1 MVSTKHFALV
11 FAVLV
16 PLTGCGS
23 AVDTATPVNANKAV
37 ETVEPTPTESSDP
50 TSTPTESPTPAP
62 TEAAST
68 PEESQEDP
76 QQNRTQLLSTES
88 EDCSEING
96 TVFCGPA
103 EQRSEEIRLAAT
115 HAFENLPENR
125 SERLAVTAQMAN
137 ASCANA
143 TETANLSVVD
153 PVENASS
160 LSKRQLYR
168 VKHGAETLQGFND
181 RVDPKK
187 VEAAID
193 TADTVATYATVVGTF
208 QNYNEAAC
216 AFDRD
221 DPESVEDYYLATA
234 TLTVELAMLQ
244 YGVAY
249 RVSSKATRM
258 ASHTR
263 TFGMIQSHFGDD
275 ALRIAMSET
284 HWLVRGQ
291 MDGSQ
296 AMIASNTDEHNLS
309 ISNTSVNETR
319 MLLWVNSTT
328 GLNATGQEI
337 LNESQ
342 NATSDLK
349 NETASVAENAT
360 SNETVSDVKNS
371 TEELEEEF
379 KKARN
384 DSGAFDK
391 ASWVREVDVGDT
403 EGLLSGG
410 VSAEEAIEILG
421 DSLEPFTECLSK
433 D

>member
-16 PLTGCGS
+16 PLAGCGS
-23 AVDTATPVNANKAV
+23 VVDTTTPVNANAEI
-37 ETVEPTPTESSDP
+37 ETVESTPTETPIP
-50 TSTPTESPTPAP
+50 TSTPTEAP
-62 TEAAST
+62 TLTPTETTST
-68 PEESQEDP
+68 PKVSQEDT

-143 TETANLSVVD
+143 TETANLAVID
-153 PVENASS
+153 PVKNASD

-168 VKHGAETLQGFND
+168 VKHSAETLQRFND
-181 RVDPKK
+181 RVDPEK
-187 VEAAID
+187 VESAID
-193 TADTVATYATVVGTF
+193 AADTVATYATVVGTL
-208 QNYNEAAC
+208 QKYNEAAC

-291 MDGSQ
+291 MDGAQ
-296 AMIASNTDEHNLS
+296 AMIASNADEHNLS
-309 ISNTSVNETR
+309 MSNTSVNETR
-319 MLLWVNSTT
+319 MLLWVDSTT
-328 GLNATGQEI
+328 GLNATSQQI
-337 LNESQ
+337 LNESL

-349 NETASVAENAT
+349 NETVSVAENAT
-360 SNETVSDVKNS
+360 SNETVSEVKNS
-371 TEELEEEF
+371 TKELDALV
-379 KKARN
+379 KYI
-384 DSGAFDK
+384 
-391 ASWVREVDVGDT
+391 VGESESCSDNLFQC
-403 EGLLSGG
+403 LLTRF
-410 VSAEEAIEILG
+410 AEDLSPKLEWSEIRCQ
-421 DSLEPFTECLSK
+421 FVF
-433 D
+433 